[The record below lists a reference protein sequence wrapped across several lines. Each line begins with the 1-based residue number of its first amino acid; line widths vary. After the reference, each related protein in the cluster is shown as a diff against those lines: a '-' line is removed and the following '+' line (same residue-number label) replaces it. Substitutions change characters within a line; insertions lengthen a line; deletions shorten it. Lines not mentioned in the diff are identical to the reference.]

1 MNAHWLLHNR
11 RARFPQIRA
20 SEWIELGCA
29 LSCYVLVIGFATAI
43 WLQAYALILVSLIP
57 AALSM
62 LAAHFHDWS
71 REI

>member
-1 MNAHWLLHNR
+1 
-11 RARFPQIRA
+11 
-20 SEWIELGCA
+20 
-29 LSCYVLVIGFATAI
+29 VIGFATAI